1 MAYVVEVVPPK
12 AGEAIFEVE
21 EPTFEGACTRARRYR
36 ERGWGAAVSSA
47 QGRPRWWRVWALGI
61 DLPSMEVRCRSA
73 DCALHMT
80 RRVSRMYDTVQ
91 PIEVEEEVT
100 A

>member
-1 MAYVVEVVPPK
+1 MAYVVEVIPPV
-12 AGEAIFEVE
+12 AGEAVFEVK
-21 EPTFEGACTRARRYR
+21 EPDYASACLRARRYR

-47 QGRPRWWRVWALGI
+47 TERPRWWRVWRVG
-61 DLPSMEVRCRSA
+61 DPLPPMSARCRSA
-73 DCALHMT
+73 DCALHMA

-91 PIEVEEEVT
+91 PIEVGEEVT